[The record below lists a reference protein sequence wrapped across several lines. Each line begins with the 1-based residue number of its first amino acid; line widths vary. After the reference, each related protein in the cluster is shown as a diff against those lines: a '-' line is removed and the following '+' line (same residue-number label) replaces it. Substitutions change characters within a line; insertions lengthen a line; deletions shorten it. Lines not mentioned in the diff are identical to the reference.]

1 MLITPEVMVHNPVD
15 TIKTTGAAFQMN
27 NANIM
32 F

>member
-1 MLITPEVMVHNPVD
+1 MLITPEVMVHNPLD
-15 TIKTTGAAFQMN
+15 AIQTIGAAFQMN